1 MAVQATIYKDQGGG
15 RAMKTKQC
23 LLVTVVGVT
32 LLAALMNLPA
42 VLEVVR
48 NLIGLVLPI
57 IAGSILALFINVPM
71 NGIKKQLKKVFQ
83 NARKQPSDKSIHIFS
98 FIFTL
103 CLVFL
108 VLVAVLTL
116 LVPEIVRS
124 SRNLYYQIETSI
136 PQWLEYLDAQQINAK
151 WLEELLSD
159 IDNKQM
165 MEHITQGVDALLP
178 NVVNALTSTVSGLM
192 TAAFA
197 VIISIYM
204 TLGKERV
211 CRHARKLVCAYLK
224 PGWAKGILHFCQV
237 FQKSFTK
244 FLTGQC
250 TEALI
255 LGTLMFTAFKLFHL
269 PYGSLVGVLTA
280 VCAIIPYVGAFIS
293 CGVSIFLTVLFDP
306 ALVIRCALVYLAVQF
321 IENQLIY
328 PRVVGDSVGLP
339 PLYTL
344 IAAMIG
350 GKLFGILGILFFIPL
365 MAVAVELVREDA
377 DQRLKIRKNLSLYN

>member
-1 MAVQATIYKDQGGG
+1 
-15 RAMKTKQC
+15 MKTKQY

-32 LLAALMNLPA
+32 LFAALMNLPA
-42 VLEVVR
+42 VLEVVK

-71 NGIKKQLKKVFQ
+71 NGIKKQLKKVLQ

-124 SRNLYYQIETSI
+124 SRNLYDQIETSI
-136 PQWLEYLDAQQINAK
+136 PQWLEYLDAQQINAE
-151 WLEELLSD
+151 WLEDLLSD
-159 IDNKQM
+159 MDNKQM

-280 VCAIIPYVGAFIS
+280 VCAIIPYMGAFIS

-306 ALVIRCALVYLAVQF
+306 TLVIRCALVYLAVQF

>member
-1 MAVQATIYKDQGGG
+1 
-15 RAMKTKQC
+15 MKTKQC

>member
-1 MAVQATIYKDQGGG
+1 MEKSHVKEEVLKI
-15 RAMKTKQC
+15 RTKQY
-23 LLVTVVGVT
+23 LLVTVVGVS
-32 LLAALMNLPA
+32 LFAALMNLPA
-42 VLEVVR
+42 VLGTAGK
-48 NLIGLVLPI
+48 LIGLVLPI

-71 NGIKKQLKKVFQ
+71 NGIKKLLKKVFHRSK
-83 NARKQPSDKSIHIFS
+83 NQPSDKRIHIFS
-98 FIFTL
+98 FILTL

-108 VLVAVLTL
+108 VLFAVLTL
-116 LVPEIVRS
+116 LLPEIIRS
-124 SRNLYYQIETSI
+124 SRNLYYQIETDI
-136 PQWLEYLDAQQINAK
+136 PQWLAYLDAQQINAE

-159 IDNKQM
+159 IDEKQM
-165 MEHITQGVDALLP
+165 MQHITQGVDALLP

-211 CRHARKLVCAYLK
+211 CRHTRKLVCAYLK
-224 PGWAKGILHFCQV
+224 PNWARGILHFCQV

-255 LGTLMFTAFKLFHL
+255 LGTLMFAAFKVFRL

-293 CGVSIFLTVLFDP
+293 CGVSIFLTLLFDP
-306 ALVIRCALVYLAVQF
+306 ALVIRCAVVYLAVQF
-321 IENQLIY
+321 IENQFIY
-328 PRVVGDSVGLP
+328 PRGVGDSVGLP

-377 DQRLKIRKNLSLYN
+377 EQRLQNRKKLSLYE

>member
-1 MAVQATIYKDQGGG
+1 
-15 RAMKTKQC
+15 MKTKQY
-23 LLVTVVGVT
+23 LLVTVVGVS
-32 LLAALMNLPA
+32 LFAALMNLSA
-42 VLEVVR
+42 VLEVAK
-48 NLIGLVLPI
+48 NLISLVLPI
-57 IAGSILALFINVPM
+57 IAGSILALFISVPM
-71 NGIKKQLKKVFQ
+71 NGIKKQLEKMF
-83 NARKQPSDKSIHIFS
+83 RKSRKHPSDKTIHIFS
-98 FIFTL
+98 FILTL

-124 SRNLYYQIETSI
+124 SRNLYHQVETCI
-136 PQWLEYLDAQQINAK
+136 PQWLEYLDAQQINAE

-159 IDNKQM
+159 IDEKQM

-192 TAAFA
+192 TAAVA

-224 PGWAKGILHFCQV
+224 PGWEKGILHFCQV

-255 LGTLMFTAFKLFHL
+255 LGTLMFAAFKVFHL

-306 ALVIRCALVYLAVQF
+306 TLVIRCALVYLAVQF

-365 MAVAVELVREDA
+365 MAVAVELVKEDA
-377 DQRLKIRKNLSLYN
+377 AQRLQIRKGLSLN

>member
-1 MAVQATIYKDQGGG
+1 
-15 RAMKTKQC
+15 MKTKQY
-23 LLVTVVGVT
+23 LLVTVVGVS
-32 LLAALMNLPA
+32 LFAALMNLPT
-42 VLEVVR
+42 VLGAAG

-71 NGIKKQLKKVFQ
+71 NGIKKRLTKAFCG
-83 NARKQPSDKSIHIFS
+83 ARKQPSDKLIHILS
-98 FIFTL
+98 FLLTL
-103 CLVFL
+103 CLVF
-108 VLVAVLTL
+108 AVLTAVLLL

-124 SRNLYYQIETSI
+124 LTNLYNQIETSI
-136 PQWLEYLDAQQINAK
+136 PQWLAYLEAHQISAE
-151 WLEELLSD
+151 WLEELLSN
-159 IDNKQM
+159 IDEEQM
-165 MEHITQGVDALLP
+165 MQHITQGVDAVLS
-178 NVVNALTSTVSGLM
+178 NAVNAFTSTVGRLT

-204 TLGKERV
+204 IFGKDRV

-224 PGWAKGILHFCQV
+224 PAWAERILHFCQV
-237 FQKSFTK
+237 FQRSFTK

-255 LGTLMFTAFKLFHL
+255 LGLLMFAAFKIFRL
-269 PYGSLVGVLTA
+269 PYGSLVGILTA

-293 CGVSIFLTVLFDP
+293 CGVSAFLTALFDP
-306 ALVIRCALVYLAVQF
+306 TLIIRCLAVYLVVQF

-344 IAAMIG
+344 VAAMIG

-365 MAVAVELVREDA
+365 MAVAIELVREDA
-377 DQRLKIRKNLSLYN
+377 GQRLQVRKSLL

>member
-1 MAVQATIYKDQGGG
+1 
-15 RAMKTKQC
+15 MKIKQC
-23 LLVTVVGVT
+23 LLVTVVGVS

-42 VLEVVR
+42 VLGAIK
-48 NLIGLVLPI
+48 NLIVLVLPI
-57 IAGSILALFINVPM
+57 IAGSILALFISVPM
-71 NGIKKQLKKVFQ
+71 NGIKKQIDKVF
-83 NARKQPSDKSIHIFS
+83 RRIGKQPPDRFVHIFS
-98 FIFTL
+98 FILTL
-103 CLVFL
+103 CAAFL
-108 VLVAVLTL
+108 VLFFVLTL
-116 LVPEIVRS
+116 LLPEIIQS
-124 SRNLYYQIETSI
+124 TRNLYEQIETEI
-136 PQWLEYLDAQQINAK
+136 PQWLAYLDEQQINAD
-151 WLEELLSD
+151 WLEELLSEID
-159 IDNKQM
+159 IEQM
-165 MEHITQGVDALLP
+165 MQRITQGVDALLP

-192 TAAFA
+192 TSAFA

-204 TLGKERV
+204 TLGKAQV

-224 PGWAKGILHFCQV
+224 PAWAKGVLHFCQV
-237 FQKSFTK
+237 FQKAFTK

-255 LGTLMFTAFKLFHL
+255 LGTLMFASFQIFHL
-269 PYGSLVGVLTA
+269 PYSSLVGVLTA

-293 CGVSIFLTVLFDP
+293 CGVSIFLTLLLDP
-306 ALVIRCALVYLAVQF
+306 TLVIRCTLVYIAVQF

-365 MAVAVELVREDA
+365 MAVAVELVREDTE
-377 DQRLKIRKNLSLYN
+377 QRLKDSKNLSLYQDQKGKLA

>member
-1 MAVQATIYKDQGGG
+1 
-15 RAMKTKQC
+15 MKTKQC
-23 LLVTVVGVT
+23 LLVTVVGVS
-32 LLAALMNLPA
+32 LFAALMNLSA
-42 VLEVVR
+42 VLGVAK

-71 NGIKKQLKKVFQ
+71 NGIKRQIKKAFHK
-83 NARKQPSDKSIHIFS
+83 ARKQPSDKLVHILS
-98 FIFTL
+98 FILTL
-103 CLVFL
+103 CAVFL
-108 VLVAVLTL
+108 VLFVVLTL
-116 LVPEIVRS
+116 LLPEIIQS
-124 SRNLYYQIETSI
+124 TRNLYEQIETDI
-136 PQWLEYLDAQQINAK
+136 PQWLAYLDAQQINAE
-151 WLEELLSD
+151 WLEELLSE
-159 IDNKQM
+159 IDGKQIM
-165 MEHITQGVDALLP
+165 QHITQGVDILLP

-197 VIISIYM
+197 VIISVYM
-204 TLGKERV
+204 ILGKERV

-224 PGWAKGILHFCQV
+224 PAWAKSILHFCQV

-255 LGTLMFTAFKLFHL
+255 LGTLMFAAFKVFHL

-306 ALVIRCALVYLAVQF
+306 TLVIRCALVYLIVQF

-365 MAVAVELVREDA
+365 MAVAVELVKEDTE
-377 DQRLKIRKNLSLYN
+377 QRLQVRKNLSLHQN

>member
-15 RAMKTKQC
+15 RAMKTKQY

-32 LLAALMNLPA
+32 LFAALMNLPA
-42 VLEVVR
+42 VLEVVK

-71 NGIKKQLKKVFQ
+71 NGIKKQLKKVLQ

-124 SRNLYYQIETSI
+124 SRNLYDQIETSI
-136 PQWLEYLDAQQINAK
+136 PQWLEYLDAQQINAE
-151 WLEELLSD
+151 WLEDLLSD
-159 IDNKQM
+159 MDNKQM

-280 VCAIIPYVGAFIS
+280 VCAIIPYMGAFIS

-306 ALVIRCALVYLAVQF
+306 TLVIRCALVYLAVQF

>member
-1 MAVQATIYKDQGGG
+1 
-15 RAMKTKQC
+15 MKTKQY
-23 LLVTVVGVT
+23 LLVTVVGVS
-32 LLAALMNLPA
+32 LFAALMNLSA
-42 VLEVVR
+42 VLEVAK
-48 NLIGLVLPI
+48 NLISLVLPI
-57 IAGSILALFINVPM
+57 IAGSILALFISVPM
-71 NGIKKQLKKVFQ
+71 NGIKKQLEKMF
-83 NARKQPSDKSIHIFS
+83 RKSRKHPSDKTIHIFS
-98 FIFTL
+98 FILTL

-124 SRNLYYQIETSI
+124 SRNLYHQVETSI
-136 PQWLEYLDAQQINAK
+136 PQWLEYLDAQQINAE

-159 IDNKQM
+159 IDEKQM

-255 LGTLMFTAFKLFHL
+255 LGTLMFAAFKAFHL

-306 ALVIRCALVYLAVQF
+306 TLVIRCALVYLAVQF

-365 MAVAVELVREDA
+365 MAVAVELVKEDA
-377 DQRLKIRKNLSLYN
+377 AQRLQIRKDLSLN

>member
-1 MAVQATIYKDQGGG
+1 
-15 RAMKTKQC
+15 MKTKQY
-23 LLVTVVGVT
+23 LFVTVVGVS
-32 LLAALMNLPA
+32 LFAALMNLPA
-42 VLEVVR
+42 VLEAAEELVS
-48 NLIGLVLPI
+48 LVLPI
-57 IAGSILALFINVPM
+57 IVGSILALFINVPM
-71 NGIKKQLKKVFQ
+71 NGIKKRLKKVFHGSK
-83 NARKQPSDKSIHIFS
+83 KQPPDKLIHILS
-98 FIFTL
+98 FILTL

-108 VLVAVLTL
+108 ILVAVLTL
-116 LVPEIVRS
+116 LIPEIIRS
-124 SRNLYYQIETSI
+124 SRNLYDQIKTDI
-136 PQWLEYLDAQQINAK
+136 PQWLAYLDTQQINAE

-159 IDNKQM
+159 IDEKQM
-165 MEHITQGVDALLP
+165 MGHITQGVDALLP

-192 TAAFA
+192 TAAFS

-211 CRHARKLVCAYLK
+211 YRHARKLVCAYLK
-224 PGWAKGILHFCQV
+224 PGQAKGILHFCQV
-237 FQKSFTK
+237 FQQSFTK

-255 LGTLMFTAFKLFHL
+255 LGTFMFAAFKVFHL

-306 ALVIRCALVYLAVQF
+306 TLVIRCALVYLAVQF

-365 MAVAVELVREDA
+365 MAVAVELVKEDA
-377 DQRLKIRKNLSLYN
+377 EQRLQVRKDLSLYQN

>member
-1 MAVQATIYKDQGGG
+1 
-15 RAMKTKQC
+15 MKTKQC
-23 LLVTVVGVT
+23 LLVTVVGVS
-32 LLAALMNLPA
+32 LFAALMNLSA
-42 VLEVVR
+42 VLGVAK

-71 NGIKKQLKKVFQ
+71 NGIKRQIKKAFHK
-83 NARKQPSDKSIHIFS
+83 ARKQPSDRLVHILS
-98 FIFTL
+98 FILTL
-103 CLVFL
+103 CAVFL
-108 VLVAVLTL
+108 VLFVVLTL
-116 LVPEIVRS
+116 LLPEIIQS
-124 SRNLYYQIETSI
+124 TRNLYEQIETDI
-136 PQWLEYLDAQQINAK
+136 PQWLAYLDAQQINAE
-151 WLEELLSD
+151 WLEELLSE
-159 IDNKQM
+159 IDGKQIM
-165 MEHITQGVDALLP
+165 QHITQGVDILLP

-197 VIISIYM
+197 VIISVYM
-204 TLGKERV
+204 ILGKERV

-224 PGWAKGILHFCQV
+224 PAWAKSILHFCQV

-255 LGTLMFTAFKLFHL
+255 LGTLMFAAFKVFHL

-306 ALVIRCALVYLAVQF
+306 TLVIRCALVYLAVQF

-365 MAVAVELVREDA
+365 MAVAIELVREDA
-377 DQRLKIRKNLSLYN
+377 DQRLSIRKKPLPN

>member
-1 MAVQATIYKDQGGG
+1 M
-15 RAMKTKQC
+15 RTKQY
-23 LLVTVVGVT
+23 LLVTVVGVS
-32 LLAALMNLPA
+32 LFAALMNLPV
-42 VLEVVR
+42 VLGAAGK
-48 NLIGLVLPI
+48 LIGLVLPI

-71 NGIKKQLKKVFQ
+71 NGIKKLLKKVFHRSK
-83 NARKQPSDKSIHIFS
+83 NPPSDKRIHIFS
-98 FIFTL
+98 FILTL
-103 CLVFL
+103 FFVFL
-108 VLVAVLTL
+108 VLFAVLTL
-116 LVPEIVRS
+116 LLPEIIRS
-124 SRNLYYQIETSI
+124 SRNLYYQIETDI
-136 PQWLEYLDAQQINAK
+136 PQWLAYLDTQQINAE

-159 IDNKQM
+159 IDEKQM
-165 MEHITQGVDALLP
+165 MQHITQGVDTLLP
-178 NVVNALTSTVSGLM
+178 NVVNAVTSTVSGLM

-197 VIISIYM
+197 LIISIYM

-255 LGTLMFTAFKLFHL
+255 LGTLMFAAFKVFRL

-293 CGVSIFLTVLFDP
+293 CGVSIFLTLLFDP
-306 ALVIRCALVYLAVQF
+306 TLVIRCALVYLAVQF

-365 MAVAVELVREDA
+365 MAVAVELVKEDA
-377 DQRLKIRKNLSLYN
+377 EHRLQVRKNLSLYQN